1 MHRRN
6 LFLLATLALSSP
18 WTLAQGYPSKPIRLV
33 VPFPAGG
40 ATDLLARSLAQ
51 RLGQGLGQTVVVEN
65 KSGGG
70 GSLGSAEVAKAAPDG
85 YTLLIA
91 TSSTHAIG
99 PHLNPKLPYKTT
111 GPNSDFTPIAHVADA
126 TNVLLVPMDLPV
138 KNVKELIA
146 YAKARPGQLNYA
158 SSGNGTIVHLTTEA
172 FKSRAGI
179 YVTHIPYRGTAL
191 AIPDLVS
198 NKVQI
203 LFDSI
208 VSGMPHVKDGK
219 LKALAVTGRTR
230 SGLAPELPT
239 VAESGLPGFYSTTWF
254 GIYGPQRPAAG
265 HHRQAQ
271 RRVQQG
277 AAGGRGARAPRPARR
292 RRRRGQHA
300 GAVCRAG
307 AGRQRA
313 LGRPHPRTQDHPG
326 LNMNHRFDWDASY
339 ATPRRPVF
347 ARNIVSTS
355 HPLAA
360 QAGLRMLAN
369 GGNAVDAAIAAA
381 AAMTIVEPVQQRP
394 GLRCLLHPV
403 GRHAA
408 ARAERLRPGAGG
420 LDAGVLPPQARR
432 QRDDAAAAR
441 LGQRHRARRGGL
453 VGGPERAFR
462 QAALRRPA
470 GAGHRHRRARLH
482 RVGGAG
488 AEVDAGLAGGRAGVA
503 ARLCADLPAARPRAG
518 RSASCSACRRR
529 RACCAPSPPPRA
541 RRCTAARSPKAWRAC
556 AREHGGAHHR
566 GRLRRLQAR
575 VGEADRARTTAATRC
590 TRSRPTARASRR

>member
-6 LFLLATLALSSP
+6 LFLLAALACSSP

-51 RLGQGLGQTVVVEN
+51 RLGQGLGQAVVVDN

-138 KNVKELIA
+138 NNVKELIA

-172 FKSRAGI
+172 FKSQAGLYI
-179 YVTHIPYRGTAL
+179 THIPYRGTAL

-239 VAESGLPGFYSTTWF
+239 VAESGLPGFVSTTWF
-254 GIYGPQRPAAG
+254 GIYGP
-265 HHRQAQ
+265 
-271 RRVQQG
+271 
-277 AAGGRGARAPRPARR
+277 RG
-292 RRRRGQHA
+292 
-300 GAVCRAG
+300 
-307 AGRQRA
+307 
-313 LGRPHPRTQDHPG
+313 
-326 LNMNHRFDWDASY
+326 
-339 ATPRRPVF
+339 
-347 ARNIVSTS
+347 
-355 HPLAA
+355 
-360 QAGLRMLAN
+360 
-369 GGNAVDAAIAAA
+369 
-381 AAMTIVEPVQQRP
+381 
-394 GLRCLLHPV
+394 
-403 GRHAA
+403 
-408 ARAERLRPGAGG
+408 
-420 LDAGVLPPQARR
+420 LPPDISARLNAEFNKAMQAAEVRER
-432 QRDDAAAAR
+432 FAR
-441 LGQRHRARRGGL
+441 LGADVAAANTPAQ
-453 VGGPERAFR
+453 F
-462 QAALRRPA
+462 AALVQADSDRW
-470 GAGHRHRRARLH
+470 
-482 RVGGAG
+482 
-488 AEVDAGLAGGRAGVA
+488 A
-503 ARLCADLPAARPRAG
+503 ALI
-518 RSASCSACRRR
+518 
-529 RACCAPSPPPRA
+529 
-541 RRCTAARSPKAWRAC
+541 
-556 AREHGGAHHR
+556 RER
-566 GRLRRLQAR
+566 KITL
-575 VGEADRARTTAATRC
+575 D
-590 TRSRPTARASRR
+590 